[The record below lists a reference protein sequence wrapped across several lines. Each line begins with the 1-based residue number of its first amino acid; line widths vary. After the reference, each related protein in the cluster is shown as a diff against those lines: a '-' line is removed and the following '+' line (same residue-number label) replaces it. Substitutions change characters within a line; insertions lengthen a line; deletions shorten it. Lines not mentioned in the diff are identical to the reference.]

1 MERNKEGME
10 EFKIITDT
18 TADLPADYIR
28 ENGLGIMV
36 LPYIVDGVSYGVD
49 KKMEVKEFYDRMR
62 AGMMPTTSQ
71 VNPETAK
78 EYLNRFLE
86 ENKKLL
92 VLSFSSGLSGT
103 CNNVTIAAESIR
115 RERPDCRIIVVDT
128 LCASLG
134 EGLLVHKAVQLR
146 KMGKSLEETAAWVEE
161 HRENLVHV
169 FTVDDLFHLHRGGR
183 VSRATAIV
191 GTLAGIKPLLHVDEE
206 GHLTAVG
213 KVRGR
218 KKSLQALVDLMEKQM
233 GSWREKNDCVF
244 ISHGDCRE
252 DAEYVKKL
260 VEERFGIRNFLVNEI
275 GPTIGAHSGPGTVAL
290 FFMGE
295 RR

>member
-1 MERNKEGME
+1 MED
-10 EFKIITDT
+10 FKIITDT
-18 TADLPADYIR
+18 TADLPESYIQ

-36 LPYIVDGVSYGVD
+36 LPYIVDDVSYGGEQ
-49 KKMEVKEFYDRMR
+49 KMEVREFYDRMR
-62 AGMMPTTSQ
+62 NGMMPTTSQ

-78 EYLNRFLE
+78 AYLNSFLE
-86 ENKKLL
+86 ESSQLL

-103 CNNVTIAAESIR
+103 CGNVNLAAREIME
-115 RERPDCRIIVVDT
+115 ERPDCRIVVVDT

-134 EGLLVHKAVQLR
+134 EGLLVHKAVQL
-146 KMGKSLEETAAWVEE
+146 KKQGKSLEETAQWVEA
-161 HRENLVHV
+161 HKENLVHV

-183 VSRATAIV
+183 VSKATAIV

-218 KKSLQALVDLMEKQM
+218 KKSLQALVDMMEKQV
-233 GSWREKNDCVF
+233 GSWRDQNDCIF
-244 ISHGDCRE
+244 ISHGDCAE
-252 DAEYVKKL
+252 DADYVRQL
-260 VEERFGIRNFLVNEI
+260 VQERFGVKDFLINEI

-290 FFMGE
+290 FFMGDA
-295 RR
+295 R